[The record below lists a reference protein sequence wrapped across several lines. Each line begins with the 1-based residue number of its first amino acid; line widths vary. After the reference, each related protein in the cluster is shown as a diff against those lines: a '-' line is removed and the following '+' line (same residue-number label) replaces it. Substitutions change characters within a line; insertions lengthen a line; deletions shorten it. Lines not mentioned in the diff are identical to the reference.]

1 MAQSLAAIGGVTF
14 LLTFL
19 HFVVDWGLQTHTEA
33 MTKASD
39 WKVRARHCCVY
50 AVGLIL
56 PLLFVFPDLGDL
68 LFTWLLLWLSHFAID
83 TYIPV
88 YIWAKYLRKAPQ
100 LQSASSELEGF
111 KALAK
116 EPLGLILV
124 IAMDQAWHILFLF
137 PIATLVVLPEFRS
150 WIYWISSNMV
160 AFLGFLVLLGG
171 KPLTKSSSASP
182 PN

>member
-50 AVGLIL
+50 AVGLTL
-56 PLLFVFPDLGDL
+56 PLLFVLPDTGDRIFML
-68 LFTWLLLWLSHFAID
+68 LLLWLSHFAID

-88 YIWAKYLRKAPQ
+88 YIWAKYLRRAPQ
-100 LQSASSELEGF
+100 LQNAPSELEGF

-116 EPLGLILV
+116 EPLGLFLV
-124 IAMDQAWHILFLF
+124 ITMDQAWHILFLF
-137 PIATLVVLPEFRS
+137 PIASLIVFPEFRS
-150 WIYWISSNMV
+150 WIYWTSSNMM
-160 AFLGFLVLLGG
+160 AFLGFLVLLGK
-171 KPLTKSSSASP
+171 KPLTKDSSARP
-182 PN
+182 